1 MFLNKNI
8 KFFLG
13 LFLFIVLGLF
23 ICIYLLNDNIFT
35 RIPIQS
41 YYLPQQNISLR
52 GYNSSELRDI
62 QNFITVHNI
71 HYDINN
77 INDFTFINNL
87 PSSELFQGK
96 VNGRYLNFFIVNNA
110 ILTVHPNVI
119 NEQIYIVQTFE
130 ELYAIATGH

>member
-41 YYLPQQNISLR
+41 NYYPQQNISLS
-52 GYNSSELRDI
+52 GYNASELRDI
-62 QNFITVHNI
+62 QNFITVYNI

-77 INDFTFINNL
+77 INDFSYINNL

-96 VNGRYLNFFIVNNA
+96 VNGRYLNFFRVNNT

-119 NEQIYIVQTFE
+119 NEHIDIVQTFE
-130 ELYAIATGH
+130 EFYAIATGH